1 MKVRVGIGLGGAD
14 MGPDELCGVV
24 DDMTEVGFD
33 SLWLPEIL
41 SRPSYDPLLAL
52 AWAGAH
58 NRKLKLGTTML
69 LPGRN
74 LYRLAKQLATL
85 DVMTNGRFLVTFV
98 PGIAQG
104 PEREAVGVPVKERG
118 AAIESGL
125 PTVRRLVAGEDVD
138 GFVLSPLPVQ
148 REFSMWLG
156 GMHRSSLDRCGR
168 LADGWLPSLC
178 SPEDAAVGRK
188 VIDDAAASVGR
199 TVDPEHF
206 GVSIGYSREPLDVD
220 SPALVSLRARNPN
233 YADLLPVGLPA
244 VRDLIMRYIDVGF
257 SKFVLRPVGTPA
269 SWRAELESLASAV
282 NDLQT

>member
-1 MKVRVGIGLGGAD
+1 VKVRVGIGLGGAD
-14 MGPDELCGVV
+14 MAPEALCGVV
-24 DDMTEVGFD
+24 DDMTDVGFD
-33 SLWLPEIL
+33 SLWLPEVL

-74 LYRLAKQLATL
+74 LNRLAKQLATL
-85 DVMTNGRFLVTFV
+85 DVLSDGRFLVTFV

-104 PEREAVGVPVKERG
+104 AEREAVGVPVKERG
-118 AAIESGL
+118 AAIEAGL
-125 PTVRRLVAGEDVD
+125 PKVRRLLAGDEVD

-178 SPEDAAVGRK
+178 SPDDAAAGRK

-199 TVDPEHF
+199 AIDPEHF
-206 GVSIGYSREPLDVD
+206 GVSIGYAREPLDPD
-220 SPALVSLRARNPN
+220 GPTLAALRARNPN
-233 YADLLPVGLPA
+233 YAELLPIGLPA
-244 VRDLIMRYIDVGF
+244 VRELLTRYIDVGF
-257 SKFVLRPVGTPA
+257 SKFVLRPMGTPA